1 MFASSPVAQPI
12 SSDCPH
18 PSTSRNGGAS
28 FARAAN
34 VHAWSNPLA
43 GPELL
48 DRVETAERPR
58 EEEGVKLRWTLSS
71 KKTRGGGGVLRSE
84 TLMQWAM
91 NGESGLKVMISPFKT
106 SSRISRRPQKPD
118 AAALLLSCWWI
129 QGSRPQDLTRLVSG
143 RTFVSFQWDWGP
155 GCHVRVPY
163 RWWFGGTTGG
173 IGTEGSHFF

>member
-106 SSRISRRPQKPD
+106 SSRISRRPQKPVGLR
-118 AAALLLSCWWI
+118 AFYRLL
-129 QGSRPQDLTRLVSG
+129 RPAHERSVHRFGLVSSPF
-143 RTFVSFQWDWGP
+143 RQ
-155 GCHVRVPY
+155 
-163 RWWFGGTTGG
+163 
-173 IGTEGSHFF
+173 